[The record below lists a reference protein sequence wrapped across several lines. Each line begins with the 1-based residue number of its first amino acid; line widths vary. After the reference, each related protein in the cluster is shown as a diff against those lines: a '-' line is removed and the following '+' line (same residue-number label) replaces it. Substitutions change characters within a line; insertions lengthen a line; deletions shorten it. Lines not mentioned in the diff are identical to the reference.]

1 MPLSP
6 SFPDQPAPSDADA
19 PVLVYGASASSGQY
33 TVQTFKLAGYNNIFA
48 IASQRNH
55 AMLKELGAAHCFDY
69 RSPDL
74 VKNILA
80 VTGGRKIAYAVDT
93 IAVKTSLKAIAAVS
107 DGNTRAAFL
116 LPFKEGET
124 VANGPDSEMH
134 QETPEWAS
142 EILSGLKVFPI
153 ATFKFQQVRYFTGFS
168 SLQCTDTAHVVQ
180 DPLARDY
187 FMPKILPHLIE
198 SKSIKANPVRLLNKG
213 PLKER
218 VEEGLDLLRNNKL
231 SGEKVVVEFSI

>member
-1 MPLSP
+1 MPDNYVTAMYTLFGEANLAMPLSP

-116 LPFKEGET
+116 LPFYALAFNEVREDFRHEVVSCKRVLYDMSRISTLQRAKTGEIT
-124 VANGPDSEMH
+124 NLLE
-134 QETPEWAS
+134 
-142 EILSGLKVFPI
+142 
-153 ATFKFQQVRYFTGFS
+153 FKCCDWKN
-168 SLQCTDTAHVVQ
+168 L
-180 DPLARDY
+180 
-187 FMPKILPHLIE
+187 
-198 SKSIKANPVRLLNKG
+198 
-213 PLKER
+213 
-218 VEEGLDLLRNNKL
+218 
-231 SGEKVVVEFSI
+231 